1 LVYGQTVIKEEFLK
15 PKPECVSCLLNWVCE
30 RSGVLTNEEG
40 RLLLTKTL
48 LEILSRELNS
58 EINVGSLSNKLTD
71 AIPNY
76 LSQSSKYYRTL
87 KRKNNQLAKKL
98 LGSANNYVKK
108 GRTLQ
113 QKFERACFLAS
124 ASNVAPMNV
133 PSEGFAFQEVKRILT
148 GKKPFPAMMGPL
160 FQEARKASQILY
172 ITDNAG
178 EIGFDSLLMACLK
191 EMGSKIN
198 LIVKEGPF
206 FEDATMEDVLFFHV
220 DQLVDHIF
228 TLNGFF
234 VPKEIPPA
242 LMDLYQES
250 NLIIS
255 KGTGN
260 YEALKGEVKGKKV
273 IYMLKIKCRPISK
286 EIGADIGS
294 FVVKLERSTPNPW
307 K

>member
-1 LVYGQTVIKEEFLK
+1 
-15 PKPECVSCLLNWVCE
+15 VCE

-133 PSEGFAFQEVKRILT
+133 PSEGFAFQEVKRVLR

-160 FQEARKASQILY
+160 FQEARKASHILY

-191 EMGSKIN
+191 EMGPRIN
-198 LIVKEGPF
+198 LIVKQGPF

-250 NLIIS
+250 DLIIS

-260 YEALKGEVKGKKV
+260 YEALKGEVKGKTV

-294 FVVKLERSTPNPW
+294 FVAKLE

>member
-1 LVYGQTVIKEEFLK
+1 LK
-15 PKPECVSCLLNWVCE
+15 PKSECATCLLSWVCE

-40 RLLLTKTL
+40 RFQLTKNL
-48 LEILSRELNS
+48 LAILLKEFES
-58 EINVGSLSNKLTD
+58 ETNVGSLSNKLTN

-76 LSQSSKYYRTL
+76 LSQSSKYYQTL
-87 KRKNNQLAKKL
+87 KRKNNQLAKRL
-98 LGSANNYVKK
+98 LGPAKNYIKK
-108 GRTLQ
+108 GKTPQ
-113 QKFERACFLAS
+113 QKFERACYLGS
-124 ASNVAPMNV
+124 ASNVAPMSV
-133 PSEGFAFQEVKRILT
+133 PSEAFAFQEVKRILR
-148 GKKPFPAMMGPL
+148 GRKPFPAMMGSL
-160 FQEARKASQILY
+160 FQEAQKASNILY

-206 FEDATMEDVLFFHV
+206 FEDATLEDVLFFHV

-242 LMDLYQES
+242 LVDVYKGS

-260 YEALKGEVKGKKV
+260 YEALKGEMEGKKA
-273 IYMLKIKCRPISK
+273 IYMLKIKCRPIAR

-294 FVVKLERSTPNPW
+294 FVVKLQ